1 MNILNTVILFA
12 ILLKLVAASE
22 DSMEAFKEA
31 VENNNLET
39 AVEIFRGGEASFQS
53 DGIKHAIQIGDPDF
67 IVRFI
72 KRVKPADK
80 AVLTTILTDC
90 SLDAMKQ
97 VIEHVDFPMDNLLR
111 AASEPSVFCSQEKI
125 NYLFGKMDHLG
136 AYTSHSIWHMEALSS
151 QSY

>member
-1 MNILNTVILFA
+1 
-12 ILLKLVAASE
+12 
-22 DSMEAFKEA
+22 MEAFKEA

-39 AVEIFRGGEASFQS
+39 AVKIFQGGEASFQS
-53 DGIKHAIQIGDPDF
+53 GGIKHAIQRGDPDF

-90 SLDAMKQ
+90 SLDVMKQ
-97 VIEHVDFPMDNLLR
+97 VIEQVDFPRENLLS

-125 NYLFGKMDHLG
+125 NYLFGKMDHF
-136 AYTSHSIWHMEALSS
+136 EALHVSFNLA
-151 QSY
+151 